1 MIYKDNSRIKTL
13 PKAHLMI
20 ALYLNIRGREIM
32 DWFGHSHQSFHFSL
46 FSVSHVVTLAI
57 FISVAFIIFL
67 YRKNVNNSKWRSI
80 EIGTACSLIL
90 MEILNHVWMYVHGVW
105 KFSRSMPLELCNIA
119 VILCIF
125 LLLTRKR
132 IFFELLFFIAVI
144 GATQAIITPALTY
157 DFPHFRF
164 FHFFYSHLFAVWV
177 TLYYTFA
184 KGYHPTF
191 RSFTK
196 LIVFINLI
204 MPIILFVNK
213 LSEGNYWFLR
223 HKPKSPSLFD
233 VLGPYPWYILTL
245 ESVLIVIS
253 VITWLF
259 LRKFGERSQVDY

>member
-1 MIYKDNSRIKTL
+1 
-13 PKAHLMI
+13 
-20 ALYLNIRGREIM
+20 M

-57 FISVAFIIFL
+57 FIFVAVIIFL
-67 YRKNVNNSKWRSI
+67 YRKNVSNSKRRRI
-80 EIGTACSLIL
+80 EKGTAYSLIL
-90 MEILNHVWMYVHGVW
+90 MEMMNHVWMYVHDVW
-105 KFSRSMPLELCNIA
+105 KFGRSMPLELCNIA
-119 VILCIF
+119 VILCIC

-132 IFFELLFFIAVI
+132 IFFELLFFIAVL

-164 FHFFYSHLFAVWV
+164 LHFFYSHLIAVWV
-177 TLYYTFA
+177 TLYFTLA
-184 KGYHPTF
+184 NGYHPTF

-196 LIVFINLI
+196 LIVFINLL
-204 MPIILFVNK
+204 MPIILLVNM

-233 VLGPYPWYILTL
+233 LLGPYPWYILTL

-253 VITWLF
+253 VITWLI
-259 LRKFGERSQVDY
+259 LRKIRGTFSA